1 MATHSDEY
9 RMSFSTG
16 GLFLNESVAVAGLR
30 ADAAHWDDAIE
41 AALTRGVLPFR
52 KESSAKRSLR
62 EIVNRLERLSEEERR
77 LLVSGERHER
87 TALLWLAICRAYRF
101 VAEFTIEIVAERRLS
116 MRTDLGY
123 VDFDQ
128 FLESKAEWHPE
139 LGNLSPSTR
148 GKLRQVLFRMMRE
161 ADLLTPDDRILD
173 VALTPR
179 LLDLIMAGD
188 ARELHFFPGAQRLSK
203 ARY

>member
-1 MATHSDEY
+1 MATFSGDY

-41 AALTRGVLPFR
+41 AALARGVLPFR
-52 KESSAKRSLR
+52 KASSAKRSLR
-62 EIVNRLERLSEEERR
+62 EITNRLERLSEEERQ
-77 LLVSGERHER
+77 LLMSGERHER
-87 TALLWLAICRAYRF
+87 AALLWLAACRAYRF
-101 VAEFTIEIVAERRLS
+101 VAEFTVEVVADRSLS

-123 VDFDQ
+123 ADFDQ
-128 FLESKAEWHPE
+128 FLESKTEWHPE
-139 LGNLSPSTR
+139 LGSLRPSTR

-161 ADLLTPDDRILD
+161 ADLLTPDHRILD

-179 LLDLIMAGD
+179 LLDLILASD
-188 ARELHFFPGAQRLSK
+188 ARELRFFPGAQRLSK